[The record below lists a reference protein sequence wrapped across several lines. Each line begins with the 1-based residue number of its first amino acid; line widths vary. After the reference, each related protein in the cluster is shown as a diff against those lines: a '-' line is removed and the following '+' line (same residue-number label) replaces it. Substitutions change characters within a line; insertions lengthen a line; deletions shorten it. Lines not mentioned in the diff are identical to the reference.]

1 MLAGEIYTARSAAG
15 KSIDGNAR
23 TDVVPSTIEPP
34 KEERTK
40 KLATANAAVVS
51 SLPMGAANSP
61 VLPILPHRLIPQ
73 RRIPATVNRISQSAT
88 RLPMA
93 GSRSILRMLP
103 QR

>member
-1 MLAGEIYTARSAAG
+1 MLAAETYTARSAAE
-15 KSIDGNAR
+15 KNIDGNAR

-34 KEERTK
+34 KEESTK
-40 KLATANAAVVS
+40 KLAMANAAVVS

-61 VLPILPHRLIPQ
+61 ILPHRLIGQ
-73 RRIPATVNRISQSAT
+73 RRIPATVNRMSQSTT

-93 GSRSILRMLP
+93 SRRSILRMLP